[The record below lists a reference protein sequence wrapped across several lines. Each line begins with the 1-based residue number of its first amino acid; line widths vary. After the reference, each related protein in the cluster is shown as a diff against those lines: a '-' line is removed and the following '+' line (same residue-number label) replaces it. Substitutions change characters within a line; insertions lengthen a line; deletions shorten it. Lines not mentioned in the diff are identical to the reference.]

1 MFQIID
7 GNAKTLVSNRREPGV
22 FCGESEQPQTFISET
37 SFVRVLFHADN
48 FTDQTYFSFD
58 SRAEQQ
64 FEVYLRYGQ
73 HPELYPNRRGEVVQG
88 SYCERDFKD
97 CRLQTCYVQS
107 PAYPGIYPRS
117 LHCKYRLNTRQ
128 PFIKLYIENEEFNI
142 DGQRCENI
150 MTCPMRPI
158 SSGSQHCPY
167 DYIRVFDG
175 KDENSQVIG
184 TFCGMGKFPYSI
196 IGTSADLYVE
206 FVSSPAGPLLNTGF
220 HFNVG
225 NWPAHVETAG
235 VKNGSCDWLLS
246 SESLLPGG
254 EGIFLSVA
262 HWYPPHTS
270 CTYLLK
276 GRPGEIARLYFPSFR
291 VNRIESPI
299 QTYDGDCGES
309 LTLYDSNW
317 PDDAK
322 IIKTFCDTFSKPME
336 KHDFI
341 STTNSMFVR
350 FESKTGSYSGSSLY
364 YWAHYDFFNATRFGE
379 HVLNTECDEIFA
391 SWKTQSG
398 KLRSPLNTL
407 LYKRIGDPPNDLSC
421 TYSFLTDNRLYAR
434 VILII
439 DTIGFKDNPYA
450 QCGHCWESHAD
461 RIIIRELNSDI
472 GSSNNNN
479 NNKGHCLCKL
489 NSSMT
494 PLRIVSRG
502 GKLELKLKI
511 DGSHA
516 ATSYFKH
523 TLPLFQAHYEFI
535 HSPLCGPAFLS
546 PTTDGEI
553 EFPNYDTIGYI
564 TPPKSIKCIWELRV
578 NPDKDLWLH
587 FDKIKFASRSCE
599 DGKLEIF
606 LGGNN
611 IDPYLCL
618 CGENV
623 SFVRE
628 MPIFSAG
635 QLGMPK
641 IPDGEPPPIVIQFTG
656 SMTPAKVAFK
666 IAWTELFR
674 LPRDNNGQLKTQ
686 KLEGCGFQC
695 PGNTGCIPE
704 NLVCNGIVNCPV
716 INLQSGTTYNTSLI
730 EPDDESIEVC
740 GSGGIGGTNGYGIGG
755 VGSGLVGTAG
765 WAGVGLSAGLAILL
779 GLACLVT
786 VCRLCRRRTRSRDIH
801 VPY

>member
-1 MFQIID
+1 MLQIID
-7 GNAKTLVSNRREPGV
+7 GNTKTEVNNRKDPGV

-73 HPELYPNRRGEVVQG
+73 HPELYPNRRGEIVPG
-88 SYCERDFKD
+88 SYCERVFND
-97 CRLQTCYVQS
+97 CKLQTCYVQS
-107 PAYPGIYPRS
+107 PAYPGIYPRA

-158 SSGSQHCPY
+158 ISGSEHCPY
-167 DYIRVFDG
+167 DYIRLYDG
-175 KDENSQVIG
+175 KDETAPVIG

-196 IGTSADLYVE
+196 IGTSEDLYVE

-225 NWPAHVETAG
+225 NWPGQMKTAG
-235 VKNGSCDWLLS
+235 VKNGTCDWLLN
-246 SESLLPGG
+246 SEALVSGN
-254 EGIFLSVA
+254 EGIFLSVS

-270 CTYLLK
+270 CTYRLE

-299 QTYDGDCGES
+299 VPYDGDCGES
-309 LTLYDSNW
+309 LTLYDANW
-317 PDDAK
+317 PDDSR

-336 KHDFI
+336 KHDFV
-341 STTNSMFVR
+341 STSNSLFVR

-379 HVLNTECDEIFA
+379 PVPNTECDETFA
-391 SWKTQSG
+391 AWKAKSG
-398 KLRSPLNTL
+398 RLRSPLNTL
-407 LYKRIGDPPNDLSC
+407 VYKRPGDPPADLSC
-421 TYSFLTDNRLYAR
+421 TYSFITDKRLYAR

-439 DTIGFKDNPYA
+439 ESVSFKDNNPYA
-450 QCGHCWESHAD
+450 QCGRCWESRAD
-461 RIIIRELNSDI
+461 RIIIREPGYDSE
-472 GSSNNNN
+472 
-479 NNKGHCLCKL
+479 KGHCLCKL
-489 NSSMT
+489 SPSAP

-502 GKLELKLKI
+502 EKLDLKLLV
-511 DGSHA
+511 DGAHA
-516 ATSYFKH
+516 AASYFKQPS
-523 TLPLFQAHYEFI
+523 PLFEARYEFV
-535 HSPLCGPAFLS
+535 HSPLCGPALLA
-546 PTTDGEI
+546 PNTDGEI
-553 EFPNYDTIGYI
+553 EFPHYEALGYV
-564 TPPKSIKCIWELRV
+564 TPPRSIKCIWELRV
-578 NPDKDLWLH
+578 NPEKDLWLH

-606 LGGNN
+606 LAGSLEPHLG
-611 IDPYLCL
+611 I

-628 MPIFSAG
+628 MPIFEAVK
-635 QLGMPK
+635 LGLPN
-641 IPDGEPPPIVIQFTG
+641 PVDGEPPPVVIQFTG
-656 SMTPAKVAFK
+656 SMAPARVAFK
-666 IAWTELFR
+666 IAWTELYH
-674 LPRDNNGQLKTQ
+674 LPRDGSGALKTQ
-686 KLEGCGFQC
+686 KLEDCGFQC
-695 PGNTGCIPE
+695 PGDTGCIPIR
-704 NLVCNGIVNCPV
+704 LLCNGIVNCPTPTFAP
-716 INLQSGTTYNTSLI
+716 GTFNISLL
-730 EPDDESIEVC
+730 EPDDEAVETC
-740 GSGGIGGTNGYGIGG
+740 GGPIGSSTGSA
-755 VGSGLVGTAG
+755 VGPAG
-765 WAGVGLSAGLAILL
+765 WAGAGLGAGLAVIL
-779 GLACLVT
+779 GLACLIA
-786 VCRLCRRRTRSRDIH
+786 VCRICRRRSRSRDIH